1 MNSSSM
7 TSSRLKLTTSR
18 WDMIIC
24 CVVVTPMLPCVLVVI
39 VRSSEDVDSVS
50 PVSVIVSVLEDV
62 EVLDLFSL
70 ASDVVL
76 PDPVSVTVVAV
87 VLLPSSEVVDVLV
100 VVLSS
105 DPVEDPDVTVFDVSA
120 KASELYAVLEVVPVF
135 VPELLE
141 LLSVES
147 VPFTVELFSV
157 VTVLLVVE
165 LFFVS
170 VVLLAVELFSA
181 VAVPLA

>member
-18 WDMIIC
+18 CDMIIC

-39 VRSSEDVDSVS
+39 VLSSEEDDSVS

-62 EVLDLFSL
+62 DVFELFSL

-76 PDPVSVTVVAV
+76 LEPLPVTVVAV
-87 VLLPSSEVVDVLV
+87 VLLPLSVVVDVFV

-120 KASELYAVLEVVPVF
+120 KASEL
-135 VPELLE
+135 
-141 LLSVES
+141 
-147 VPFTVELFSV
+147 
-157 VTVLLVVE
+157 
-165 LFFVS
+165 
-170 VVLLAVELFSA
+170 
-181 VAVPLA
+181 